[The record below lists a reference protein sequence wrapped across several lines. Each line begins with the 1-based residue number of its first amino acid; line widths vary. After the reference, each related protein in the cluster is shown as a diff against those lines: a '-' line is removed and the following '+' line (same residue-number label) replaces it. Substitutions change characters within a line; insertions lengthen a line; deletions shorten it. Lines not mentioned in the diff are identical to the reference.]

1 MTTSL
6 PQDAMARRRRRTS
19 LAMSPKERMALHL
32 LLQEAATAMIS
43 PEGLHHFHRRN
54 HQKRRIDVPESST

>member
-1 MTTSL
+1 
-6 PQDAMARRRRRTS
+6 MARRRRRTS